1 MPVKEIFSGSAF
13 IVLAWGTAEERINL
27 ESFFKL
33 LKKTGNKDLLKA
45 LSLLKLAANGE
56 LPKNS
61 DLVKKIQG
69 KHIEGIFEF
78 RANSI
83 RIFWFYDGNNIICT
97 HGIIKKADKT
107 PKKEIEYASSVKARY
122 GDEKQRK
129 QGRK

>member
-1 MPVKEIFSGSAF
+1 VPVKEIFSGSSF
-13 IVLAWGTAEERINL
+13 VVLAWGTDEKRITL
-27 ESFFKL
+27 EAFFKT
-33 LKKTGNKDLLKA
+33 LKKSGHKDLLKA

-61 DLVKKIQG
+61 DLVKKLQG
-69 KHIEGIFEF
+69 KHIDGIFEF

-97 HGIIKKADKT
+97 HGIIKKTDKT
-107 PKKEIEYASSVKARY
+107 PKKEIEYANSVKARY

-129 QGRK
+129 QGRE